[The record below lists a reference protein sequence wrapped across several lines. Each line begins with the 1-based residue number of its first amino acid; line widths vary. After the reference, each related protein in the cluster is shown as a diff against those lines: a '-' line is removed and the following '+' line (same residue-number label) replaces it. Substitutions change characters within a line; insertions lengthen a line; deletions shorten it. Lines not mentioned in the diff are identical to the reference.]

1 MFVNVNEHVR
11 FFLLV
16 GWGVMT
22 AFYQRGAVIIAL
34 FCNFRTPRRPT
45 VNCRIAI

>member
-11 FFLLV
+11 FFAHEM
-16 GWGVMT
+16 GGHDR
-22 AFYQRGAVIIAL
+22 FYQRGAVIIEV
-34 FCNFRTPRRPT
+34 FCNFRTPRDAL